1 MEMSR
6 PIDSQSPMRS
16 PQAVGRVDLKL
27 YLAMLASHAV
37 YGGLT
42 IYLASIAQPDAP
54 RSPGLAIPL
63 VFIALATAGVAV
75 AVDSLGF
82 RDAQLDRWIDAAKQQ
97 ASARDK
103 LVQAVRQRALSTSI
117 VRWAIAAMPSQIG
130 LVAVLLGSLPLSQ
143 ALLLVALGVL
153 THVSCRPKMTAIIAR
168 IDEKL
173 PPPLAS

>member
-1 MEMSR
+1 MEMSP

-16 PQAVGRVDLKL
+16 PQAVGRVDLTL
-27 YLAMLASHAV
+27 YLALLASHAV
-37 YGGLT
+37 YGGLA

-54 RSPGLAIPL
+54 RNPGLAIPF
-63 VFIALATAGVAV
+63 VFIALATAGAAV

-82 RDAQLDRWIDAAKQQ
+82 RDAQIDRWLDAGKQQ
-97 ASARDK
+97 ALARDA
-103 LVQAVRQRALSTSI
+103 LAQAVRQRALSTSI

-143 ALLLVALGVL
+143 ALLLVALGAL
-153 THVSCRPKMTAIIAR
+153 THVSCRPKLTATIAR

-173 PPPLAS
+173 PKTS